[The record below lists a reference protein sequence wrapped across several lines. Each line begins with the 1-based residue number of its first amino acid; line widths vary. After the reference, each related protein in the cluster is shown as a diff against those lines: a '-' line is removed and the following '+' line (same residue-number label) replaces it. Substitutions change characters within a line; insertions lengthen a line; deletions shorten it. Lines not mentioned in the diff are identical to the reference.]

1 MVILENGYR
10 LVGQYD
16 NLGIFGQ
23 NPQECYDHSSLAMTA
38 FLGDGCQSSKV
49 AGRDMYCL
57 ILSDGKMLSEM
68 SFTEF
73 SFKKILFIIF
83 PI

>member
-10 LVGQYD
+10 LVGHND

-23 NPQECYDHSSLAMTA
+23 NPQECYAHSSLAMTA
-38 FLGDGCQSSKV
+38 FLGDDWQSSKV

-57 ILSDGKMLSEM
+57 ILSDGKNVIRH
-68 SFTEF
+68 EF
-73 SFKKILFIIF
+73 YRILF
-83 PI
+83 